1 MGCKQSTAHRAS
13 TEGLAMKR
21 EQLPLYA
28 IALAILI
35 VGLALAGVPVGS
47 LIVLPLI
54 LACPLM
60 MVFMMRGMDHGTPR
74 DRDDHAPLADPNDG
88 REQDATRA
96 LRDETS
102 HRHDTSTG

>member
-1 MGCKQSTAHRAS
+1 
-13 TEGLAMKR
+13 MKR

-28 IALAILI
+28 VAMAILI
-35 VGLALAGVPVGS
+35 VGLALAGVPVET
-47 LIVLPLI
+47 LIVLPLV

-74 DRDDHAPLADPNDG
+74 DRDDHPRMADPTDG
-88 REQDATRA
+88 RDHDATRA
-96 LRDETS
+96 LLDETS